1 MKEHTHSILIQD
13 IKLCKNVGLGYFE
26 SLFPHEVNGRRRKT
40 ASNNNPGV
48 IYIDDPLSISVGD
61 TFDEFQIVDI
71 IEYPPQ
77 PTCRTLLMIKR

>member
-1 MKEHTHSILIQD
+1 MKKHTHSLLIQD
-13 IKLCKNVGLGYFE
+13 IKLCKGVGLGYFE
-26 SLFPHEVNGRRRKT
+26 SFHEVNGRRRKT

-61 TFDEFQIVDI
+61 MFDGFQIVDI
-71 IEYPPQ
+71 VEYPPQ